1 MKEYHVKTFSS
12 GEAEAHVLGMSLFL
26 QAAFAYLK
34 CQGEILKYYMR
45 LKTTLEDET

>member
-1 MKEYHVKTFSS
+1 MKEYHALTFSS
-12 GEAEAHVLGMSLFL
+12 GEAEAFVWVVLLFL